1 VTHFARKTSRIKQK
15 PLAFGRLKKPPSIV
29 DMSYYVTNENS
40 FLDIKNAHLR
50 VTGNVHTDVL
60 KVGSIGF
67 QPSGSNIP
75 GTVNFTNVTT
85 GVTTSSNLDVG
96 GTLNLGTVE
105 LSASTHTLDHITARG
120 NVTSTT
126 VQFDNATTG
135 LVTTANVE
143 VGGELT
149 VSGNVTVGTA
159 NLFVDTV
166 NNRVGIGT
174 TTPNVLLELS
184 SATGSATITPT
195 ELRLSS
201 STDAGDWD
209 TTTPYA
215 RLAFYTGDV
224 TADAPGVMASIG
236 AVASSADGGEN
247 TRLAFFTAEPHV
259 ERMCVDRYGNVGIGK
274 TNPGATLDVSGD
286 LDISGVSSGWRR
298 QVFKD
303 EYTNNV
309 TKSWKRIAFVN
320 GGSGVLRIHGVIGGH
335 ARNTTD
341 EGQAI
346 FDVMFVARSGA
357 DIKGYIN
364 GRLPS
369 TTGLNIEAW
378 GTTGGGET
386 GDNLTIYLVKE
397 DYSAYNITCEA
408 VHGVTIYD
416 EDWSTTTPS
425 ASRVFNLANYAGSF
439 RNNAIGDLHVH
450 GNLSKNSGTFLIEHP
465 LPEKKDT
472 HNLCHSFIE
481 GPKADLIYRGKAILE
496 NGIKTI
502 NIDTVSNMTE
512 GTFAV
517 LNGDVQCFTTNESDW
532 DNVKGSV
539 DGNILT
545 IESQNTFSTSTVS
558 WMVIGERRDPY
569 MLNAPITDGDGHLIT
584 EPTKFEDITYD
595 SYHEEVTSETTTV
608 RSYLSG
614 ESL

>member
-1 VTHFARKTSRIKQK
+1 MPIDAS
-15 PLAFGRLKKPPSIV
+15 PSG
-29 DMSYYVTNENS
+29 T
-40 FLDIKNAHLR
+40 LDIENATLR
-50 VTGNVHTDVL
+50 SREIVALTNMVAGNDVVRSGGPALEVYGDPSHGGNEARLELVSNTANTISTSFTSLTSNAGVLSVKTGTDASDNGTITFGGFSNERL
-60 KVGSIGF
+60 RITSDGKVGVGTTDPTTKFTLYGDNTQDEGGLLMKVVDDVNLNNGFTGIGL
-67 QPSGSNIP
+67 GGYTNGNIQ
-75 GTVNFTNVTT
+75 VAK
-85 GVTTSSNLDVG
+85 
-96 GTLNLGTVE
+96 
-105 LSASTHTLDHITARG
+105 SAIIHERNAFYGRG
-120 NVTSTT
+120 NLMFCNSDTADTVDVSNTHARMTITST
-126 VQFDNATTG
+126 
-135 LVTTANVE
+135 
-143 VGGELT
+143 
-149 VSGNVTVGTA
+149 
-159 NLFVDTV
+159 
-166 NNRVGIGT
+166 
-174 TTPNVLLELS
+174 
-184 SATGSATITPT
+184 
-195 ELRLSS
+195 
-201 STDAGDWD
+201 
-209 TTTPYA
+209 
-215 RLAFYTGDV
+215 
-224 TADAPGVMASIG
+224 
-236 AVASSADGGEN
+236 
-247 TRLAFFTAEPHV
+247 
-259 ERMCVDRYGNVGIGK
+259 GNVGIGK
-274 TNPGATLDVSGD
+274 TDPESALDVIGN

-298 QVFKD
+298 QVFQD
-303 EYTNNV
+303 EYTTNV
-309 TKSWKRIAFVN
+309 TKSWKRIAHVP

-335 ARNTTD
+335 ARNTTG

-346 FDVMFVARSGA
+346 IDVMFVARSGA
-357 DIKGYIN
+357 DIKGYIS
-364 GRLPS
+364 GRIPT
-369 TTGLNIEAW
+369 TTGLNIEAR

-386 GDNLTIYLVKE
+386 GDSLTIYLVKE

-416 EDWSTTTPS
+416 DDWSTTTPS
-425 ASRVFNLANYAGSF
+425 ESLIYNLANYAVSH
-439 RNNAIGDLHVH
+439 RNNAIGNLHVH

-558 WMVIGERRDPY
+558 WMVIGERRDPH